1 LIPIYIPVF
10 NNPTYLKN
18 FINQFKKIGV
28 HDFIVVDNN
37 STYPPMINLLHSL
50 EEKYQIERLKENRGP
65 HYILREI
72 DFYEKL
78 PEHFCLSDPDIEINQ
93 DLPSNFME
101 TLLEIS
107 HKYQIG
113 KVGFSLEIPKENEL
127 RESHVSM
134 DGKLWSTID
143 WDQQFWKDEVGKTDF
158 GDKIYKATLDTTF
171 ALYNK
176 KYFDPEDRYRSLRIA
191 GRFTAKHL
199 GSYKDQLVPKEEQD
213 FYSEL
218 TRYSYFA
225 GNLDENSEPVFK
237 MKVHEYTKMIEEIDS
252 LRRNNK
258 ILGIRTV
265 EQDKILQS
273 IFNSLSWKL
282 VSSMR
287 NITSFFR

>member
-1 LIPIYIPVF
+1 
-10 NNPTYLKN
+10 
-18 FINQFKKIGV
+18 
-28 HDFIVVDNN
+28 
-37 STYPPMINLLHSL
+37 MINLLHSL

-78 PEHFCLSDPDIEINQ
+78 PEYFCLSDPDIEINQ

-134 DGKLWSTID
+134 DGKLWSTVD
-143 WDQQFWKDEVGKTDF
+143 WEQQFWKDEVGKTDF

-287 NITSFFR
+287 KITSFFR

>member
-1 LIPIYIPVF
+1 MIPICIPVF
-10 NNPTYLKN
+10 NNPTYLNN
-18 FINQFKKIGV
+18 FINQFKKIDV
-28 HDFIVVDNN
+28 HDFIIVDNN
-37 STYPPMINLLHSL
+37 STYPPMINLLQSL
-50 EEKYQIERLKENRGP
+50 EEKYQIVRLKENRGP

-78 PEHFCLSDPDIEINQ
+78 PEHFCLSDPDIGINQ

-134 DGKLWSTID
+134 DGKLWSTVD
-143 WDQQFWKDEVGKTDF
+143 WEQQFWKDEVGKTDF

-225 GNLDENSEPVFK
+225 GNLDENSEPIFK

-258 ILGIRTV
+258 ILGIRTI

-287 NITSFFR
+287 KITSFFR

>member
-1 LIPIYIPVF
+1 
-10 NNPTYLKN
+10 
-18 FINQFKKIGV
+18 
-28 HDFIVVDNN
+28 
-37 STYPPMINLLHSL
+37 MINLLQSL

-143 WDQQFWKDEVGKTDF
+143 WEQQFWKDEVGKTDF

-176 KYFDPEDRYRSLRIA
+176 KYFDPEDRYRSLRI
-191 GRFTAKHL
+191 
-199 GSYKDQLVPKEEQD
+199 VPKEEQD